1 MLNYRK
7 ASPKEFGAL
16 KNFIFEHGPNPWNYL
31 PEDGI
36 DKSFSLISDNQGEA
50 LVACDGDTIIGL
62 ALFYYPS
69 ALPEN
74 FQQYSDSD
82 PAVYVAEVVV
92 HSDYTGRG
100 IGTQLLK
107 EIINRAIDL
116 KASRVL
122 LDRHEENA
130 ASAGMMAKA
139 GFREICTFTDLE
151 RRLSGSRKT
160 TVLEYRL

>member
-1 MLNYRK
+1 MFNYRK
-7 ASPKEFGAL
+7 APIEELNKL
-16 KNFIFEHGPNPWNYL
+16 KIFLFEHGPNPWNYL

>member
-1 MLNYRK
+1 MIIFRQVLCGEL
-7 ASPKEFGAL
+7 AML
-16 KNFIFEHGPNPWNYL
+16 KNFLFEHGPNPWNYL
-31 PEDGI
+31 PKDGI
-36 DKSFSLISDNQGEA
+36 DKSFSLISNNQGEA

-62 ALFYYPS
+62 ALFFYPS
-69 ALPEN
+69 ALPEY
-74 FQQYSDSD
+74 FQQYSDSK

-92 HSDYTGRG
+92 HSDYAGRG
-100 IGTQLLK
+100 IGTQLLNQV
-107 EIINRAIDL
+107 IARAYDL

-130 ASAGMMAKA
+130 ASAGMMIKA

-160 TVLEYRL
+160 TVLEFRL

>member
-1 MLNYRK
+1 MINYRK
-7 ASPKEFGAL
+7 ALTKEFGAL
-16 KNFIFEHGPNPWNYL
+16 KHFIFKHGPNPWNYL

-36 DKSFSLISDNQGEA
+36 DKSFSLICNNSGEA

-92 HSDYTGRG
+92 HSDYAGRG

-107 EIINRAIDL
+107 EIIIRAADL
-116 KASRVL
+116 KANRVL

-160 TVLEYRL
+160 TVLEFRL

>member
-1 MLNYRK
+1 MLNYRN
-7 ASPKEFGAL
+7 ALSKEFGVL
-16 KNFIFEHGPNPWNYL
+16 KNFIFEHGANPWNYL

-36 DKSFSLISDNQGEA
+36 DKSFSLVSNCQGEA
-50 LVACDGDTIIGL
+50 LVTCDSETIVGL
-62 ALFYYPS
+62 ALFFYPS

-74 FQQYSDSD
+74 FQQYSDSNS
-82 PAVYVAEVVV
+82 AVYVAEVVV
-92 HSDYTGRG
+92 HSDYAGRG

-151 RRLSGSRKT
+151 RRLHGSRKT
-160 TVLEYRL
+160 TVLEYSL

>member
-31 PEDGI
+31 PQDGI
-36 DKSFSLISDNQGEA
+36 DKSFSLISNHSGEA
-50 LVACDGDTIIGL
+50 LAACDGKTIIGL
-62 ALFYYPS
+62 ALFFYSS

-74 FQQYSDSD
+74 FQQYSDSK
-82 PAVYVAEVVV
+82 PAIYVAEVVV
-92 HSDYTGRG
+92 HSDYAGRG

-116 KASRVL
+116 KARRVL

-139 GFREICTFTDLE
+139 GFREICTFYDPE
-151 RRLSGSRKT
+151 RRLNGSRNT
-160 TVLEYRL
+160 TVLEYSL

>member
-36 DKSFSLISDNQGEA
+36 DKTFSLISNHSGEA
-50 LVACDGDTIIGL
+50 LVACDGEITIGL
-62 ALFYYPS
+62 ALFFYPS
-69 ALPEN
+69 ALPEY
-74 FQQYSDSD
+74 FQQYSDSE
-82 PAVYVAEVVV
+82 PAIYVAEVVV
-92 HSDYTGRG
+92 HSDYAGRG

-116 KASRVL
+116 KASCVL

-139 GFREICTFTDLE
+139 GFREICTFSDPE
-151 RRLSGSRKT
+151 RRLHGSRKT
-160 TVLEYRL
+160 TVLKYSL